1 MNYFASNVRKMIEL
15 LGATVAIFVMSLSL
29 FAQINTGRI
38 VGTVTDQSGGVI
50 AGAMVAVTNVDT
62 GVARS
67 LVTRRRRR
75 ILCAQLE
82 CGQVF
87 GARVGHWLPGVRAPE
102 HRSGSW

>member
-15 LGATVAIFVMSLSL
+15 LGATVAIFVISLSL

-50 AGAMVAVTNVDT
+50 AGAMVVVTNVDT

-67 LVTRRRRR
+67 LVTDDAGEFY
-75 ILCAQLE
+75 CAQPE

-87 GARVGHWLPGVRAPE
+87 GARLSHWLPGVRTPE
-102 HRSGSW
+102 HRTRSR